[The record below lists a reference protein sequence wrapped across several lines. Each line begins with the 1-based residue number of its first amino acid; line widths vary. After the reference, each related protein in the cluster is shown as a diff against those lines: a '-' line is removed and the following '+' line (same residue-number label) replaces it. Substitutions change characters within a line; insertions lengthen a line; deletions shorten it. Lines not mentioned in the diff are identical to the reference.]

1 MSGRLKIAVLTKVLQ
16 CGQYLKSSENSENFL
31 LIWQNL
37 PILSLPKLSI
47 TIEIVNN
54 VTSLIYLYF
63 GNDYVEIIFVLN
75 KKNFNMRLF

>member
-1 MSGRLKIAVLTKVLQ
+1 MAKFADI
-16 CGQYLKSSENSENFL
+16 
-31 LIWQNL
+31 
-37 PILSLPKLSI
+37 I
-47 TIEIVNN
+47 TALVKYNYRDNTIIVVNN